1 MMTQNPNPNQTLPE
15 SIRVR
20 GQKGFYAHIDGKL
33 ELVNPGDVVEIPR
46 ALAFE
51 MRAAGKA
58 HMVSDPL
65 KRQKDYVPEYAKAGK
80 GAGDAMGRQLA
91 ALTETVA
98 ALVKTVT
105 ALAPQGT
112 AKA

>member
-1 MMTQNPNPNQTLPE
+1 MLTQNPNPNQTLPE
-15 SIRVR
+15 TIRVK

-65 KRQKDYVPEYAKAGK
+65 KRQKDYLPEYAKAGK
-80 GAGDAMGRQLA
+80 GGDAMSRQIA
-91 ALTETVA
+91 ALTDTVA
-98 ALVKTVT
+98 ALVKTVG
-105 ALAPQGT
+105 ALAPA